1 MAQQRG
7 RLLGSLEECLQ
18 PRLEAMLCAQQQ
30 CLLLIVR
37 RAVPRG
43 VGALQQQRQGLG
55 VARLRGARGGVTGGI
70 RVEDGA
76 RGELRME
83 GEGRGGVGG

>member
-30 CLLLIVR
+30 CLLLVVR
-37 RAVPRG
+37 GAVPRG

-55 VARLRGARGGVTGGI
+55 VTRLRGARRGV
-70 RVEDGA
+70 RVG
-76 RGELRME
+76 
-83 GEGRGGVGG
+83 